1 MSPAPEPEILTMY
14 NPGAVGEATLMVS
27 VEVADVTEVDSR
39 TLFGLNTAVR
49 PAGKVAGRAIPPE
62 NPFRPPM
69 MIDEDPEEPA
79 VMERLEGLAD
89 IVKSTA
95 LTRTVTDR
103 VSVPLVAVT
112 VAE

>member
-1 MSPAPEPEILTMY
+1 
-14 NPGAVGEATLMVS
+14 MVS
-27 VEVADVTEVDSR
+27 VEVADVIEVESR

-49 PAGKVAGRAIPPE
+49 PDGTVAGRAIPPE

-79 VMERLEGLAD
+79 IMERLDGLATM
-89 IVKSTA
+89 VKSTA

-103 VSVPLVAVT
+103 ISEPLVAVT
-112 VAE
+112 VVE